1 MLGYWQCFD
10 VMDEIIKDGW
20 LYIGDIVV
28 MDEEGFLCI
37 VDCKKD
43 MILVLGFNVY
53 LNEIEDVVMQYS
65 GVLEVVVIGVLF
77 GSSGEVVKIFVV
89 KKDVVLIEEVLIMF
103 CCCYL
108 IGYKVLKLVEFCDE
122 LLKFNV
128 GKILW

>member
-20 LYIGDIVV
+20 LYMGDIVV
-28 MDEEGFLCI
+28 MDEDGFLWI

-43 MILVLGFNVY
+43 MILVFGFNVY
-53 LNEIEDVVMQYS
+53 LNEIEDVVMQYF
-65 GVLEVVVIGVLF
+65 GVQEVVVVGVFF
-77 GSSGEVVKIFVV
+77 GSSGEVVKFFVV
-89 KKDVVLIEEVLIMF
+89 KKDLVLIDDVLIIF

-108 IGYKVLKLVEFCDE
+108 IGYKVFKQVVFCEE

-128 GKILW
+128 GKIL

>member
-10 VMDEIIKDGW
+10 VIDEIIKNGW

-43 MILVLGFNVY
+43 MILVFGFNVY
-53 LNEIEDVVMQYS
+53 FNEIEDVVMQYF
-65 GVLEVVVIGVLF
+65 GVQEVVVVGVFF
-77 GSSGEVVKIFVV
+77 GFSGEVVKIFVV
-89 KKDVVLIEEVLIMF
+89 KKDLLFIEELLVIF
-103 CCCYL
+103 CCCQFM
-108 IGYKVLKLVEFCDE
+108 GYKVLKLVEFCDE

-128 GKILW
+128 GKIL